1 MLRPYNGDARVC
13 RRAMDEAIEQIAFE
27 EMDASGDGMASGV
40 AAGDGESRA
49 RNIGGVDRCSGQI
62 FREGDGDAAGA
73 GADIGDLQAFA
84 GEGLFAA
91 GAPFADSEAIEGDF
105 DDVLGFGAG
114 NQDVGCY
121 FKLEAP
127 EFLFAGEVLRRL
139 AACATLNQCE
149 EALGVRRGDLLS
161 GCGVNPGA
169 SAARTWRSKSSV
181 ASVWEGTCA
190 SRRCASPCFS

>member
-27 EMDASGDGMASGV
+27 ETDASGDGMTSGV

-91 GAPFADSEAIEGDF
+91 GAPFADSEAIEGNF

-127 EFLFAGEVLRRL
+127 EFLFAGEVLRRFAMRAPRNKCEKARGVGSRDFIFGTGGEPTAV
-139 AACATLNQCE
+139 AAYYMKKQEFRGKCE
-149 EALGVRRGDLLS
+149 RGD
-161 GCGVNPGA
+161 V
-169 SAARTWRSKSSV
+169 RV
-181 ASVWEGTCA
+181 AQLCDA
-190 SRRCASPCFS
+190 IL